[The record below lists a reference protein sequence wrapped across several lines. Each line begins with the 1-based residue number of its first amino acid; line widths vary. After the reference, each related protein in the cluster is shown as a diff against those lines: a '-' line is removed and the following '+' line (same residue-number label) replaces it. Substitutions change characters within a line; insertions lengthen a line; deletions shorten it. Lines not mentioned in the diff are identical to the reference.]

1 MPSEKVL
8 EQKQQVVSAIRERMD
23 HAVAGVI
30 VDYKGISVA
39 DDTKLRK
46 DLRAAGVEYSVVKN
60 TLLKIAVKDSGL
72 EGLSSVL
79 DGTSALATS
88 PEDVSAAARI
98 LSKYAADSKGKF
110 SIKAGFVEGKVLDV
124 AGVDALAKLP
134 TKEVLLATVL
144 GTLNA
149 PLAAFARVI
158 NAIAE
163 KKGAEE
169 GAPAAEA
176 AAE

>member
-1 MPSEKVL
+1 MPVL
-8 EQKQQVVSAIRERMD
+8 YLDVLM
-23 HAVAGVI
+23 AV
-30 VDYKGISVA
+30 
-39 DDTKLRK
+39 
-46 DLRAAGVEYSVVKN
+46 N
-60 TLLKIAVKDSGL
+60 LLIDFL
-72 EGLSSVL
+72 LL
-79 DGTSALATS
+79 
-88 PEDVSAAARI
+88 SAAARI

-124 AGVDALAKLP
+124 AGVGALAKLP

-149 PLAAFARVI
+149 PIAAFARVI

>member
-1 MPSEKVL
+1 M
-8 EQKQQVVSAIRERMD
+8 
-23 HAVAGVI
+23 
-30 VDYKGISVA
+30 
-39 DDTKLRK
+39 
-46 DLRAAGVEYSVVKN
+46 
-60 TLLKIAVKDSGL
+60 
-72 EGLSSVL
+72 
-79 DGTSALATS
+79 
-88 PEDVSAAARI
+88 
-98 LSKYAADSKGKF
+98 
-110 SIKAGFVEGKVLDV
+110 LDV
-124 AGVDALAKLP
+124 AGVDALGKLP

-149 PLAAFARVI
+149 PIAAFARVI